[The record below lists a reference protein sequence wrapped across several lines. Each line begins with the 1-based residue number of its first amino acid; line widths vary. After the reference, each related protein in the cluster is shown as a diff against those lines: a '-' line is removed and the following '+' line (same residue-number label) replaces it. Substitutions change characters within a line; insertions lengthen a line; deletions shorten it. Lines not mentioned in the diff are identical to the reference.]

1 MAKIKQND
9 NVIVITGKDNGK
21 TGKVI
26 RVFKDDTVLVEG
38 INMKKKHAR
47 KDQTGKGQI
56 IEMAFPLHVSN
67 VAVVDPKTKK
77 ASRVG
82 YKMVDKQ
89 KVRIAKASGQE
100 LK

>member
-38 INMKKKHAR
+38 INMKKKHVR

-56 IEMAFPLHVSN
+56 IEMAFPLHISN
-67 VAVVDPKTKK
+67 IAIVDPKTKK

>member
-38 INMKKKHAR
+38 INMKKKHVR

-56 IEMAFPLHVSN
+56 IEMAFPLHISN
-67 VAVVDPKTKK
+67 IAIVDPKTKK

-100 LK
+100 IK